1 MFGLVMVGCAGTSEP
16 ISQAPVPLGASPQE
30 EAAAAKDPETTPE
43 PQPEPVQR
51 PESASD
57 DPPKAKVK
65 GALDANEVRQV
76 VRSNIPD
83 VQACYEETLRSRPGV
98 EGRVTVQFAIGAD
111 GRVLVAVVA
120 ESSVGDATLEACV
133 VEAVKGWVF
142 PEPHGGGKVVVTYP
156 FVFEAES

>member
-1 MFGLVMVGCAGTSEP
+1 
-16 ISQAPVPLGASPQE
+16 VPLGASPQE
-30 EAAAAKDPETTPE
+30 PAAGEDPETTPEPSPE

-51 PESASD
+51 PESAS
-57 DPPKAKVK
+57 PPKAKVK
-65 GALDANEVRQV
+65 GALDANEVRQI

-120 ESSVGDATLEACV
+120 ESSVGDATLDACV

-142 PEPHGGGKVVVTYP
+142 PEPRGGGNVVVTYP